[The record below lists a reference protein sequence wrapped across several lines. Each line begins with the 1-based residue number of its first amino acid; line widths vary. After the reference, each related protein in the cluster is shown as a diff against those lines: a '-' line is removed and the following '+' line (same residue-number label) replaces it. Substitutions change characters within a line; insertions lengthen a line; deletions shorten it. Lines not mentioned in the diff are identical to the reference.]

1 MDALVLERPITKKTT
16 PIDYPTSDGEPMAE
30 TEAHVLA
37 ILQLLSALRHFF
49 RKQAVYVVGNIYLYY
64 HEGDPKARKSPDVM
78 VVKNAAKHE
87 RRSFKTWEE
96 QAMPSV
102 VFEITSRDTSREDT
116 TSKATLYAALGIRE
130 YFLFDPLHEYLDEQF
145 MGYRLVGS
153 EYVAIPTNEDGEI
166 FSTELQA
173 VLRPEG
179 KLLRVVDPQTGLL
192 VPNLEEA
199 VDIAEQEAQ
208 RAEQEAQRAEQEAQR
223 AEQEAQRAEQE
234 AQRAE
239 QEAQRANA
247 TEAENLQ
254 LRAQI
259 EALLKQRS

>member
-1 MDALVLERPITKKTT
+1 
-16 PIDYPTSDGEPMAE
+16 
-30 TEAHVLA
+30 
-37 ILQLLSALRHFF
+37 
-49 RKQAVYVVGNIYLYY
+49 
-64 HEGDPKARKSPDVM
+64 
-78 VVKNAAKHE
+78 
-87 RRSFKTWEE
+87 
-96 QAMPSV
+96 
-102 VFEITSRDTSREDT
+102 
-116 TSKATLYAALGIRE
+116 
-130 YFLFDPLHEYLDEQF
+130 
-145 MGYRLVGS
+145 
-153 EYVAIPTNEDGEI
+153 VAIPTNEDGEI